1 MPRIAT
7 FTLNP
12 TLDHSSEAEAVTP
25 VRKVR
30 TTAGRYEPGGGGI
43 NVARVV
49 QELGGDPVAVYF
61 AGGFSG
67 GALGDMIGA
76 FGFDRHAV
84 AIAGN
89 TRISH
94 AVFERKTGQ
103 EYRFVSEG
111 PKVSEAELADFLAD
125 RKSTPAAWI
134 VASATGR
141 GGCGGRVG

>member
-67 GALGDMIGA
+67 GALGGLLGA
-76 FGFDRHAV
+76 FGFARPAV
-84 AIAGN
+84 ALPGN
-89 TRISH
+89 TRHSH
-94 AVFERKTGQ
+94 AGFPRK
-103 EYRFVSEG
+103 
-111 PKVSEAELADFLAD
+111 P
-125 RKSTPAAWI
+125 
-134 VASATGR
+134 
-141 GGCGGRVG
+141 